1 MLRFLVGRLG
11 TAAAT
16 ILGVVTL
23 VFLLVHL
30 LPGDPVDALLGDD
43 ATEADRLALR
53 RRLRLDRPLPTQYV
67 LFLGD
72 VASGSLGE
80 SFRRPGVTVASRI
93 AEVYPHTL
101 VLAGAA
107 LLVALGLALPLGAIA
122 AVRRGRASDG
132 AAQIVSLAGLAM
144 PTVWL
149 GPLLL
154 LVFAIRWPI
163 LPLPGDDDPG
173 AAALVLPAL
182 TLGGALMAILVR
194 LTRTSLLDVLGELYV
209 LAARARGLPEWKV
222 VAKHALRNALLP
234 VVTVGGAQ
242 LGALLGGAVI
252 TEKIFERPGLGTL
265 FLEGF
270 FARDVPVI
278 QGCVLVTATTY
289 VIVNLFTDLSYALL
303 DPRVRVRA

>member
-1 MLRFLVGRLG
+1 VLRFLLGRLG
-11 TAAAT
+11 TAVVT
-16 ILGVVTL
+16 VLGVVTL

-43 ATEADRLALR
+43 ATQADREALR
-53 RRLRLDRPLPTQYV
+53 RRLRLDRSMPAQYV

-107 LLVALGLALPLGAIA
+107 LLVAFSCALPLGAFA
-122 AVRRGRASDG
+122 AVRRGRAADG
-132 AAQIVSLAGLAM
+132 VAQVLSLAGLAM

-154 LVFAIRWPI
+154 LLFAIRWPV
-163 LPLPGDDDPG
+163 LPLPGDDEPG
-173 AAALVLPAL
+173 LAGLVLPAL

-194 LTRTSLLDVLGELYV
+194 LTRTSLLDVLGELYIQ
-209 LAARARGLPEWKV
+209 AARARGLAEWRV
-222 VAKHALRNALLP
+222 VAKHGLRNALLP
-234 VVTVGGAQ
+234 VITVGGAQ

-252 TEKIFERPGLGTL
+252 TEKIFERPGIGTL

-270 FARDVPVI
+270 FARDIPVI

-289 VIVNLFTDLSYALL
+289 VIVNLCTDLSYALL
-303 DPRVRVRA
+303 DPRVRVQA